1 MKNVS
6 NFNLDPEKPDH
17 VRKAQNAGGKE
28 AESRKGL
35 DEIEGIEKIKTIDE
49 IEPESR
55 FEFQVF
61 DQSGFWNNQKNGKQ
75 VTTTALSSSLQN
87 KTRRMRKEDRVHGSS
102 QVPYC
107 FYRNQIPEDYPGIPI
122 HWHDEFEL
130 MRVNSGTGSLYLEG
144 EILPV
149 SKGAVCLVL
158 PDQLHGIEGHMNYD
172 TLVFSSSMLISTLQE
187 RSFEQIV
194 SFLVYSD
201 CLIDQPAYPAKGS
214 LLEKAMNQIFESMDQ
229 NSPLW
234 DLYLRSGLLEM
245 VASLEEQG
253 KLKKGRQAPA
263 LLELYEPVLRYIQSH
278 LDEKISIND
287 LARTMNLSESRFQH
301 CFLEIF
307 HCSPME
313 YVLRLRIER
322 ACQLLRKT
330 KKPIAQIA
338 LDCGFANLSHFN
350 RQFLKRTTMTPR
362 QYRTVQAHPDK
373 SRI

>member
-1 MKNVS
+1 MQGM
-6 NFNLDPEKPDH
+6 E
-17 VRKAQNAGGKE
+17 
-28 AESRKGL
+28 
-35 DEIEGIEKIKTIDE
+35 EIKSIEE
-49 IEPESR
+49 MEPESR
-55 FEFQVF
+55 FEFQSFV
-61 DQSGFWNNQKNGKQ
+61 QSHFWRDPENGKQ
-75 VTTTALSSSLQN
+75 ADTNISSSNIQR

-102 QVPYC
+102 QIPYC

-130 MRVNSGTGSLYLEG
+130 MRVNSGKGSLYLEG
-144 EILPV
+144 EILPL

-172 TLVFSSSMLISTLQE
+172 TLVFSSSMLISTMQE
-187 RSFEQIV
+187 RSFEQIL

-201 CLIDQPAYPAKGS
+201 CSIDQPVYPATGS
-214 LLEKAMNQIFESMDQ
+214 LLEKAMDQIFASMNQ
-229 NSPLW
+229 NTPLS
-234 DLYLRSGLLEM
+234 DLYLRSGLVEM
-245 VASLEEQG
+245 AACMEEQA
-253 KLKKGRQAPA
+253 KLKKGRQTPA

-287 LARTMNLSESRFQH
+287 LAQTMNLSESRFQH

-313 YVLRLRIER
+313 YVLRLRIEK
-322 ACQLLRKT
+322 ACKLLRKT
-330 KKPIAQIA
+330 KMPVAQIA

-362 QYRTVQAHPDK
+362 QYRTMQADPDK
-373 SRI
+373 SKA